1 MSKRSKGAERQAE
14 REDAELKARITALDA
29 RVEAQQTEHRNQL
42 AQVRLEREAQE
53 LQAYAAQ
60 RIAAAAGVGDIAP
73 AFTRMLREG
82 QYFTH
87 AAIDAAISAAREG
100 TAEMRAAQAPA
111 SPASEQPRD
120 AQTGRFVP
128 TAPQPQPAQ
137 TDFSTLS
144 LADYMALRGEL
155 GMDGRGI
162 DNLGRAPGRER
173 TEFMGHQLE
182 DGSGF
187 ADWRDY
193 TQNKQVF
200 SSQLPDNRRS
210 VPPGYARRSGEPGE
224 EWK

>member
-1 MSKRSKGAERQAE
+1 
-14 REDAELKARITALDA
+14 
-29 RVEAQQTEHRNQL
+29 
-42 AQVRLEREAQE
+42 
-53 LQAYAAQ
+53 
-60 RIAAAAGVGDIAP
+60 
-73 AFTRMLREG
+73 
-82 QYFTH
+82 
-87 AAIDAAISAAREG
+87 
-100 TAEMRAAQAPA
+100 MRAAQAPA
-111 SPASEQPRD
+111 SPLAEQPQD

-128 TAPQPQPAQ
+128 TAPQPQQPAAEI
-137 TDFSTLS
+137 DPSTLS

-200 SSQLPDNRRS
+200 SSQLQDKSHTPRSRPGKGRTGGCRDGLLRLLDAVREPPPRR
-210 VPPGYARRSGEPGE
+210 
-224 EWK
+224 

>member
-1 MSKRSKGAERQAE
+1 
-14 REDAELKARITALDA
+14 
-29 RVEAQQTEHRNQL
+29 
-42 AQVRLEREAQE
+42 
-53 LQAYAAQ
+53 
-60 RIAAAAGVGDIAP
+60 
-73 AFTRMLREG
+73 
-82 QYFTH
+82 
-87 AAIDAAISAAREG
+87 
-100 TAEMRAAQAPA
+100 
-111 SPASEQPRD
+111 
-120 AQTGRFVP
+120 VP
-128 TAPQPQPAQ
+128 TAPQQQPAE

-162 DNLGRAPGRER
+162 DNLGRVPGRER

-200 SSQLPDNRRS
+200 SSQLPDNRRTI
-210 VPPGYARRSGEPGE
+210 PPGYRRSAEPGE